1 MLQHFKLFLLLLL
14 TLNFLHAQ
22 TMKEIPQEQLQEI
35 QELPLVQNA
44 KITIHKGFNLGDLLI
59 LDSSFQGKRQELF
72 LTKDK
77 NILIAGSAVDT
88 NSGQPITLPIDLSIT
103 NNKEAFTFGN
113 GEDEYILFTDMQCPY
128 CKKFESFFPQL
139 EAHVKIRVFFYPLA
153 FHEQADE
160 LSIFV
165 MNQKT
170 KEEKIEAF
178 LNITEDSEAF
188 KKMNLSKNKE
198 AQLRA
203 KLQEQI
209 QIAQELHVSG
219 TPTLFDA
226 NGKKVVWVRLLEKYG
241 ISE

>member
-1 MLQHFKLFLLLLL
+1 MLKHLKPLLLLL
-14 TLNFLHAQ
+14 FAINFLHAQ
-22 TMKEIPQEQLQEI
+22 TLKEVSKEQLKEIQALA
-35 QELPLVQNA
+35 LVQNA
-44 KITIHKGFNLGDLLI
+44 KITVHKGFDLGNLLI

-77 NILIAGSAVDT
+77 SILIAGSAVDT
-88 NSGQPITLPIDLSIT
+88 KSGQPVTLPIDLSIT
-103 NNKEAFTFGN
+103 NNKEAFTFGS
-113 GEDEYILFTDMQCPY
+113 GKDEYILFTDMQCPY

-139 EAHVKIRVFFYPLA
+139 EDKVKIRVFFYPLA

-178 LNITEDSEAF
+178 LNITEESEAF
-188 KKMNLSKNKE
+188 KKMKLDKNEE
-198 AQLRA
+198 ARLRV
-203 KLQEQI
+203 KLQEQMK
-209 QIAQELHVSG
+209 IAQQLNVAG

-226 NGKKVVWVRLLEKYG
+226 NGNKVVWVRLLEKYG

>member
-1 MLQHFKLFLLLLL
+1 MLLAGTLL
-14 TLNFLHAQ
+14 NAQ
-22 TMKEIPQEQLQEI
+22 ALKEVSKEQLQNI
-35 QELPLVQNA
+35 QALNLIQNA
-44 KITIHKGFNLGDLLI
+44 KITIHKAFDLGNLLV

-88 NSGQPITLPIDLSIT
+88 NSGEAITLPVDLSIT
-103 NNKEAFTFGN
+103 QNKEAFTFGS
-113 GEDEYILFTDMQCPY
+113 GKDEYILFTDMQCPY

-139 EAHVKIRVFFYPLA
+139 EKHVKIRVFFYPLA

-170 KEEKIEAF
+170 KEEKIETF
-178 LNITEDSEAF
+178 LNITEDSQAF
-188 KKMNLSKNKE
+188 KQMKLGKNEE

-203 KLQEQI
+203 NLQEQMK
-209 QIAQELHVSG
+209 IAQQLNVAG
-219 TPTLFDA
+219 TPTLFDS